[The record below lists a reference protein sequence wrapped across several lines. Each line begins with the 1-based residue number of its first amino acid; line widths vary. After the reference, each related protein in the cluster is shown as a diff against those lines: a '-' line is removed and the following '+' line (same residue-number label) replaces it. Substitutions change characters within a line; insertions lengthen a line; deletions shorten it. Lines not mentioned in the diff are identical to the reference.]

1 MSGLCATC
9 GHSHSSHPLRSCRV
23 PKCPCMRYVEDHG
36 KDLPVLPPET
46 SGDSWQSMVMMGVL
60 EHVVNATEGEVHVK
74 TNDGRE
80 CIVKLTMRP
89 SVSITCAGGKA

>member
-1 MSGLCATC
+1 
-9 GHSHSSHPLRSCRV
+9 
-23 PKCPCMRYVEDHG
+23 
-36 KDLPVLPPET
+36 
-46 SGDSWQSMVMMGVL
+46 MVMMGVL